1 MPHFTVI
8 VPFKLILFTVHN
20 INNLVYV
27 FYFLFSSVGVAC
39 GCVKI
44 FVLLDV
50 CFYQHWSFLS
60 TTSHPSNSHSHQSNN
75 LIWRWLEMA
84 SISLMFVWPR
94 LHLHPMVTVIGC
106 TMLEHKSDGHTGPLN
121 ANSKAG
127 PVFWFHFPTKNILV
141 KYICWNADGRK
152 RSPYVILAVYHVTQC
167 SISPPKNDLWL
178 QESCLLT
185 QFPSLRAASFRAVSP
200 VLLLW
205 LVVAG
210 LSNCIQRLWWG
221 IRISTH
227 RNPILF

>member
-8 VPFKLILFTVHN
+8 MPFKLILFTVHN

-84 SISLMFVWPR
+84 SISLMFVWPP
-94 LHLHPMVTVIGC
+94 LHLHPMVTGIGC
-106 TMLEHKSDGHTGPLN
+106 TMLDL
-121 ANSKAG
+121 
-127 PVFWFHFPTKNILV
+127 FWFHFPTKNILV
-141 KYICWNADGRK
+141 KFICWNADGRK
-152 RSPYVILAVYHVTQC
+152 RSPYVLLAVYHVTQC
-167 SISPPKNDLWL
+167 SIPPQKMTYDYKK
-178 QESCLLT
+178 
-185 QFPSLRAASFRAVSP
+185 
-200 VLLLW
+200 
-205 LVVAG
+205 VV
-210 LSNCIQRLWWG
+210 
-221 IRISTH
+221 
-227 RNPILF
+227 F